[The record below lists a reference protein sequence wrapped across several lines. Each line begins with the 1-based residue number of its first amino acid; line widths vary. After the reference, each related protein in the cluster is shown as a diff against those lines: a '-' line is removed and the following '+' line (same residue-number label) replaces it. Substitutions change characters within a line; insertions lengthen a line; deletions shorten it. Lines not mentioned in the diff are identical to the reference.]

1 MDPPEASSMYTV
13 YTLYNNTG
21 VKYKP
26 TAAVY
31 WKEETE
37 IKYYILN
44 TKNAIVYSSPTLLF
58 FKKLKQN
65 KEKKHCTSVQ
75 YCVHHGGGNRME
87 QGGKLC

>member
-1 MDPPEASSMYTV
+1 MPQLQGMDPPEASSMYTV

-26 TAAVY
+26 TASVY

-58 FKKLKQN
+58 FKKLKM
-65 KEKKHCTSVQ
+65 S
-75 YCVHHGGGNRME
+75 
-87 QGGKLC
+87 